1 MKNNVKHKDIR
12 VGDYVVVRKAGDVIP
27 EVVRSLKER
36 RDGSEKEFQMIE
48 VCPYCGSHLVRKDN
62 EAAYYCL
69 NEHCDSKKI
78 ERIIHF
84 ASRDAMN
91 IEGLGEKIIEQFYNL
106 GFVKCIE
113 DIYSLANHE
122 QEIMDIEGFGR
133 KSMDNLIAAIE
144 KSKENSMEKLLFGL
158 GIKGIGAKM
167 ADNLAKEF
175 KSMDGLL
182 NASTAKL
189 LSIKDVGDTVV
200 QSINRFRSDEASLA
214 LINHLKEIG
223 LNMDYLKETT
233 LLQESIFNGKTV
245 LCDRNIRIN
254 ELEKKSKNYL
264 ARLGANVTGSVS
276 KKTDYLICGKDA
288 GSKLEKATQLGVQVM
303 SEEEFKE
310 EVGL

>member
-1 MKNNVKHKDIR
+1 
-12 VGDYVVVRKAGDVIP
+12 
-27 EVVRSLKER
+27 
-36 RDGSEKEFQMIE
+36 
-48 VCPYCGSHLVRKDN
+48 
-62 EAAYYCL
+62 
-69 NEHCDSKKI
+69 
-78 ERIIHF
+78 
-84 ASRDAMN
+84 MN

-189 LSIKDVGDTVV
+189 LSIKDVGDTIV

-245 LCDRNIRIN
+245 CVTGTL
-254 ELEKKSKNYL
+254 ELMTRKEIKDYL